1 MLHRNAGWMPVRR
14 SGPVFLIHAL
24 LSNGE
29 VASRKVMECDGYMP
43 EIPGQW
49 KPQWTLALT
58 SATPPIT

>member
-1 MLHRNAGWMPVRR
+1 MPVRR

-24 LSNGE
+24 LSDGE
-29 VASRKVMECDGYMP
+29 VAVRRVMECDGYMP

-58 SATPPIT
+58 AATPPIT